1 MKSTLLLFSLI
12 TLFFMTE
19 AHAVQRM
26 PQDIKLPSQ
35 KMVEYEIISNAVALD
50 DNGILDDHAGAGA
63 AASVTVTTF
72 LAQPDVAR
80 NIVVTPGGTTADVK
94 AGNVI
99 VNGTDIKGGLI
110 SETFAF
116 LANASTVVVGAKA
129 FKTITSIVLPQ
140 EDSPYGAT
148 WDVGWGDKLGLSKCL
163 DSTAFII
170 KSFITATAETITAT
184 SSATAVE
191 SNGFT
196 PTNVADGARDYEIL
210 FVQNFRCL

>member
-1 MKSTLLLFSLI
+1 MKSTILLFSLI

-35 KMVEYEIISNAVALD
+35 KMLEYDIIENAVALD

-72 LAQPDVAR
+72 LAQPDLPR
-80 NIVVTPGGTTADVK
+80 NIVVTPTGTTADIK
-94 AGNVI
+94 AGNV
-99 VNGTDIKGGLI
+99 VVSGTNASGGLI
-110 SETFAF
+110 SETFVITDN
-116 LANASTVVVGAKA
+116 LATAVVGTKA
-129 FKTITSIVLPQ
+129 FKTVTSISLPL
-140 EDSPYGAT
+140 EDSPYGGT

-163 DSTAFII
+163 DSTALII

-184 SSATAVE
+184 SSATALE

-196 PTNVADGARDYEIL
+196 PTNVANGTRDYEIL
-210 FVQNFRCL
+210 YVQNFRCI